1 MADGPGINVLEG
13 GLHAEEEPKDS
24 AVMRQV
30 WRAEAERAAEYF
42 SGLPGF
48 GPATPDV
55 RLTQVVQPA
64 PAEPDSADAHPDRAG
79 ATMASAPEQEVS
91 VPQEQEEKLPRRR
104 ILAKL
109 RHRLGRRPRTQLAP
123 PAASEEPVLSEEPL
137 LAQEGPAGNTPAEES
152 RPTRFRSS
160 F

>member
-1 MADGPGINVLEG
+1 MGDGPGIDVLEG
-13 GLHAEEEPKDS
+13 GLQAEEEPKDS

-64 PAEPDSADAHPDRAG
+64 SQCNVAWSNVRER
-79 ATMASAPEQEVS
+79 
-91 VPQEQEEKLPRRR
+91 
-104 ILAKL
+104 
-109 RHRLGRRPRTQLAP
+109 GRQRP
-123 PAASEEPVLSEEPL
+123 PVRSLK
-137 LAQEGPAGNTPAEES
+137 
-152 RPTRFRSS
+152 RPGG
-160 F
+160 